1 MILVLLAVIFFHCC
15 WVCFKPRSSRSW
27 SSRWD
32 EWSASWPSNVRIR
45 EEAEKE
51 AEKRENDLRL
61 KNHKEALKRMLDIIE
76 EDASALAL
84 KRRQTIH
91 QDAYG
96 ENREAW
102 DLEIIKY
109 LKRRPRLTDD
119 FCLTVVI
126 KAIEKVAAAG
136 QTEISSGKAKA
147 PSQLK
152 KSTASKPAGTSSTRP
167 TEDPIEF
174 EQICAEVL
182 GQAGWKTQLTA
193 KTGDQG
199 IDVIATK
206 KRVKCVIQCKLHEK
220 PVGNSAVQEI
230 RAGRDHEQ
238 ADYAAVV
245 STSGYTKSAYA
256 LAKSTQV
263 MLLDFSQ
270 LEELDAKIAAL

>member
-1 MILVLLAVIFFHCC
+1 
-15 WVCFKPRSSRSW
+15 
-27 SSRWD
+27 
-32 EWSASWPSNVRIR
+32 VRIR

-174 EQICAEVL
+174 EQMCAEVL
-182 GQAGWKTQLTA
+182 EQAGWKTQLTA

-206 KRVKCVIQCKLHEK
+206 KRVKCVIQCKLYAK

-256 LAKSTQV
+256 LANSTQV
-263 MLLDFSQ
+263 MLLDFSK
-270 LEELDAKIAAL
+270 LEELDAQIAAL